1 MIYNTKQ
8 KGFTLI
14 EMIVSL
20 AIFTVVAVV
29 AVGALLKIMDA
40 NKKSINLKTAINNM
54 NFVLESMTR
63 EIRVGTKYYYS
74 SNVNSSVT
82 TNYSTADSGGL
93 TSGAPW
99 QIAFTSS
106 ENNGTCNLIYA
117 YRYNGTRLQKAVQ
130 SGCGNDVVNS
140 DYIDLSDPNV
150 KIISSKVNVNNT
162 GQPMITI
169 LLKGEVGVKNKDKTE
184 FTIQSRVT
192 QRIK

>member
-74 SNVNSSVT
+74 PNVNSSVT
-82 TNYSTADSGGL
+82 NSYSTTDSGGL
-93 TSGAPW
+93 TSGSPW
-99 QIAFTSS
+99 LIAFTSS
-106 ENNGTCNLIYA
+106 ERGTGCNLIYA

-150 KIISSKVNVNNT
+150 RIVSSKVNVSNT

-169 LLKGEVGVKNKDKTE
+169 LLKGEVGVRNKDKTE